1 MPRFKSPKGDVVEV
15 TEEFAEQVLRPQGKY
30 VEVFEEAPKEVK
42 EPTKVVAPKVSKKKS
57 KKSK

>member
-30 VEVFEEAPKEVK
+30 VELKEEAPV
-42 EPTKVVAPKVSKKKS
+42 KVVAPKVSKKKTI
-57 KKSK
+57 KKGK